1 MTGGGTVLPRPGAIA
16 GAAILHSTAAGISVA
31 YFVVPNLICE
41 RLSIASLGRMRL
53 ALITAPLVA
62 LAAVVVALA
71 APAFAQE
78 PTVTITIKDHQFVP
92 GEVPIPAG
100 VRVELT
106 IRNEQATP
114 VEFESASLH
123 REKVVPPGGSASVF
137 VGPLQPG
144 RYEFFDDFHPASRGF
159 LVVR

>member
-1 MTGGGTVLPRPGAIA
+1 
-16 GAAILHSTAAGISVA
+16 
-31 YFVVPNLICE
+31 
-41 RLSIASLGRMRL
+41 MRL
-53 ALITAPLVA
+53 ALIAALLVA

-71 APAFAQE
+71 GPVLAQE
-78 PTVTITIKDHQFVP
+78 PTVTIAIKDHQFVP
-92 GEVPIPAG
+92 NEVPIPAG

-106 IRNEQATP
+106 IRNQQATP
-114 VEFESASLH
+114 AEFESASLH